1 MRPRT
6 AGNLTL
12 AGPGLLAV
20 AALTMW
26 ALQQMTL
33 VRDAGRAADP
43 LTRSA
48 AGHHLL
54 VVPRHDTLR
63 HEGQQ
68 PT

>member
-6 AGNLTL
+6 AKDLTL

-20 AALTMW
+20 AAQTRW
-26 ALQQMTL
+26 AVQQTKL
-33 VRDAGRAADP
+33 VRDAERAADP

-48 AGHHLL
+48 AGHHLV
-54 VVPRHDTLR
+54 VVPRHDALR
-63 HEGQQ
+63 REGQQ

>member
-6 AGNLTL
+6 AGDLTL

-20 AALTMW
+20 AALAIW
-26 ALQQMTL
+26 AVQQMRL
-33 VRDAGRAADP
+33 VRGVERAADP